1 MTIKI
6 HGPRPS
12 AIHLALLAA
21 LLLIGLPVSASA
33 DNLTVT
39 ATNITNAGEIHVAV
53 HDNA

>member
-12 AIHLALLAA
+12 AIHLALLVA
-21 LLLIGLPVSASA
+21 LLLIGLPLSASA

-39 ATNITNAGEIHVAV
+39 VTNIKKTGEIHVAV
-53 HDNA
+53 YDNA